1 MSLTQI
7 PSLQE
12 PPQES
17 PPSSRSDPNQL
28 ELELYTADTW
38 ESAYREMH
46 DFPTLL
52 IQAQDELARSRKR
65 EAFWMSLFGHALLL
79 LLILHPPDF
88 ARRWFKQSVMLVK
101 PMQNRDITFVEAPPD
116 KLKVKAP
123 DTNKLSDKNRIAS
136 SRQPQLNREEL
147 KKLLDATRAGRPQ
160 PSAPPV
166 QQQPPQPQQ
175 QAAQTAPPQQ
185 QPQQQQ
191 PPPPPANQV
200 ARLQTPPLSP
210 KNVFNT
216 GPMSANRVIQQAANA
231 AAATRGRYP
240 GDDGDLGLGQ
250 RQKNARMGPEILSD
264 TRGVDFGPY
273 LAIVVRE
280 VKRNWYNLI
289 PESVEFKK
297 GVVALQ
303 FSILKNGQV
312 AGLQYV
318 SPSGDVALD
327 RAAYGG
333 ITASDPFPPL
343 PTEFT
348 GPNLTL
354 RFTFFYNLNTDGTPL
369 Q

>member
-12 PPQES
+12 PQQE

-28 ELELYTADTW
+28 ELELFTADKW

-52 IQAQDELARSRKR
+52 IQAQDDLSRSRKR
-65 EAFWMSLFGHALLL
+65 EAFWMSLFAHAVLL

-88 ARRWFKQSVMLVK
+88 ARRWFKQSVMLIK
-101 PMQNRDITFVEAPPD
+101 PVQNRELTFVLATPD
-116 KLKVKAP
+116 NLKVKAP

-136 SRQPQLNREEL
+136 SKQPQLNREEL
-147 KKLLDATRAGRPQ
+147 KKLLDATRRGRPQ
-160 PSAPPV
+160 PAAPPV
-166 QQQPPQPQQ
+166 QQQPQQQVAQAAPPQPQ
-175 QAAQTAPPQQ
+175 PQ
-185 QPQQQQ
+185 PQQ

-200 ARLQTPPLSP
+200 ARLQTPPVNP
-210 KNVFNT
+210 KNIFNT
-216 GPMSANRVIQQAANA
+216 GPMSASRAIEQAANA
-231 AAATRGRYP
+231 AAATRGRYA

-250 RQKNARMGPEILSD
+250 RQRTARMGPEILSD

-280 VKRNWYNLI
+280 VKKNWYNLI

-297 GVVALQ
+297 GVVSLQ

-318 SPSGDVALD
+318 DGSGDVALD

-354 RFTFFYNLNTDGTPL
+354 RFTFFYNLNTDGTPIK
-369 Q
+369 

>member
-12 PPQES
+12 PPPE
-17 PPSSRSDPNQL
+17 PPSHSDPNQL
-28 ELELYTADTW
+28 ELELYTADRW

-52 IQAQDELARSRKR
+52 IQAQDDLARSRKR

-79 LLILHPPDF
+79 LLVLHPPNF
-88 ARRWFKQSVMLVK
+88 AKQWFQRSVMLVK
-101 PMQNRDITFVEAPPD
+101 PVQNRELTFVEAPPD
-116 KLKVKAP
+116 NLKVKRP
-123 DTNKLSDKNRIAS
+123 DTDKLSDKNRIAS
-136 SRQPQLNREEL
+136 SKQPRLDRDQL
-147 KKLLDATRAGRPQ
+147 KKILDTSRAGRPGTA
-160 PSAPPV
+160 APPA
-166 QQQPPQPQQ
+166 QQQPQPQMAQSAPPQPQ
-175 QAAQTAPPQQ
+175 AQ
-185 QPQQQQ
+185 QQQQ

-200 ARLQTPPLSP
+200 AKLQTPPVNP
-210 KNVFNT
+210 KSIFQT
-216 GPMSANRVIQQAANA
+216 SPMSATRAIQQAANA
-231 AAATRGRYP
+231 AAATRGRYA
-240 GDDGDLGLGQ
+240 GDDGDLGMGQ
-250 RQKNARMGPEILSD
+250 RQMNGRLGPEILSD
-264 TRGVDFGPY
+264 TMGVDFGPY
-273 LAIVVRE
+273 LEIVKRE

-289 PESVEFKK
+289 PESVLFKK
-297 GVVALQ
+297 GVVSLQ

-318 SPSGDVALD
+318 SGSGDVSLD

>member
-12 PPQES
+12 PPPE

-28 ELELYTADTW
+28 ELDLYNADNW
-38 ESAYREMH
+38 ETAYREMH

-88 ARRWFKQSVMLVK
+88 ARRWFKESVMLVK
-101 PMQNRDITFVEAPPD
+101 PVQNRDLTFVEAPPD

-123 DTNKLSDKNRIAS
+123 DTNKISDKNRIAS
-136 SRQPQLNREEL
+136 TKQPQLNREEL
-147 KKLLDATRAGRPQ
+147 KKLLDATRAGRPA
-160 PSAPPV
+160 PAAPPM
-166 QQQPPQPQQ
+166 
-175 QAAQTAPPQQ
+175 Q
-185 QPQQQQ
+185 QPQQQVAQSTPQ
-191 PPPPPANQV
+191 PPAQQQPEPTPPANQM
-200 ARLQTPPLSP
+200 AKLQTPPVNPRSI
-210 KNVFNT
+210 FNQ
-216 GPMSANRVIQQAANA
+216 GPMSANRVIQQAENA
-231 AAATRGRYP
+231 TAATHGRYA

-250 RQKNARMGPEILSD
+250 RQMKARMGPEILSD

-273 LAIVVRE
+273 LAKIVLE

-289 PESVEFKK
+289 PESVMFKK
-297 GVVALQ
+297 GVVSLQ
-303 FSILKNGQV
+303 FTILKNGQV

-318 SPSGDVALD
+318 SGSGDISLD
-327 RAAYGG
+327 RAAYGS

-354 RFTFFYNLNTDGTPL
+354 RFGYFYNLNTDGTPL

>member
-12 PPQES
+12 PPDA
-17 PPSSRSDPNQL
+17 PPSRPDPNQL
-28 ELELYTADTW
+28 ELDLYSADQW
-38 ESAYREMH
+38 ESAYRQMH

-52 IQAQDELARSRKR
+52 IQAQDDLARSRKR
-65 EAFWMSLFGHALLL
+65 EAFWMSLFAHALLL

-88 ARRWFKQSVMLVK
+88 ARYWFKRSVMLVK
-101 PMQNRDITFVEAPPD
+101 PVEHNRQLTFLDLPPD
-116 KLKVKAP
+116 TQKVKRP
-123 DTNKLSDKNRIAS
+123 DTDKISDKNRIAS
-136 SRQPQLNREEL
+136 TKQPQLNREEL
-147 KKLLDATRAGRPQ
+147 KKLLDASRAGRPSPPAQ
-160 PSAPPV
+160 PA
-166 QQQPPQPQQ
+166 QQQPQPQVAQQAAPPQPQ
-175 QAAQTAPPQQ
+175 PP
-185 QPQQQQ
+185 QQQ
-191 PPPPPANQV
+191 PPPPANQM
-200 ARLQTPPLSP
+200 AKLQSPPISPKSVFNQGPLSA
-210 KNVFNT
+210 
-216 GPMSANRVIQQAANA
+216 SRAIEQAANA
-231 AAATRGRYP
+231 AAATRGRYA

-250 RQKNARMGPEILSD
+250 RQMKARMGPEILSD
-264 TRGVDFGPY
+264 TMGVDFGPY
-273 LAIVVRE
+273 LEIIKRE
-280 VKRNWYNLI
+280 VKRNWIPLI
-289 PESVEFKK
+289 PESVMFKK

-303 FSILKNGQV
+303 FSIMKNGQV

-343 PTEFT
+343 PSEFT